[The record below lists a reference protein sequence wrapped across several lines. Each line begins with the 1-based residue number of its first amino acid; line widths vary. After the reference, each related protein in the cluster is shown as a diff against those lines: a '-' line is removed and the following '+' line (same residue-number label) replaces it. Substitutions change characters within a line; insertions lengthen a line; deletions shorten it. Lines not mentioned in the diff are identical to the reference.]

1 MCPELSAYE
10 YSDALPATARNAAS
24 VNVKLQ
30 ASHITHH
37 RFSFEEV
44 DSEGVRLHLRV
55 RVEIMGL

>member
-1 MCPELSAYE
+1 
-10 YSDALPATARNAAS
+10 LPATARNAAS

-55 RVEIMGL
+55 RVEIMGLIIIITH